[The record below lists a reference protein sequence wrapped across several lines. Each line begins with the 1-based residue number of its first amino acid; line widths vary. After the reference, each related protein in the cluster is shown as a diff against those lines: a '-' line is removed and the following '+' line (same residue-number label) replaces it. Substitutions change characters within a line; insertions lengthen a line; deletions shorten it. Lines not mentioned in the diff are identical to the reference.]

1 MAYLTESSTWRDRRR
16 RRQQITMTVIVLV
29 VVVTG
34 VGAYAFS
41 QGWLGDPKDDVT
53 VTALPTCPPA
63 STSPLTA
70 AGVHVNVYNTTSR
83 NGLAATV
90 ATALAKRSFGIGTVA
105 NDPLHANVTGTAL
118 VRYGSKGVEAA
129 KLVMAQVPK
138 ATMRHDKR
146 KGTDVDLV
154 LGDAFRRLAPAA
166 VPTTAASPSPSA
178 RCTPASTSTSGTS
191 SPTSGTSSPTNTG
204 TPTS

>member
-1 MAYLTESSTWRDRRR
+1 
-16 RRQQITMTVIVLV
+16 MTVAVLV
-29 VVVTG
+29 VVAIG
-34 VGAYAFS
+34 VAAYAYS

-53 VTALPTCPPA
+53 VTAPPTCPPA
-63 STSPLTA
+63 SATPLTA
-70 AGVHVNVYNTTSR
+70 AGVRVNVYNSTSR

-90 ATALAKRSFGIGTVA
+90 AAALTKRSFVIGTVA
-105 NDPLHANVTGTAL
+105 NDPLHADVTGTAL

-154 LGDAFRRLAPAA
+154 LGDTFRRLAPAA
-166 VPTTAASPSPSA
+166 RPTTTASPSPSV
-178 RCTPASTSTSGTS
+178 RCTPASATPSGTA
-191 SPTSGTSSPTNTG
+191 TG
-204 TPTS
+204 TGTTAP

>member
-1 MAYLTESSTWRDRRR
+1 
-16 RRQQITMTVIVLV
+16 MTVAVLAVLV
-29 VVVTG
+29 IG

-53 VTALPTCPPA
+53 VTAPPTCPPA
-63 STSPLTA
+63 SASPLA
-70 AGVHVNVYNTTSR
+70 ASGVHVNVYNTTSR

-90 ATALAKRSFGIGTVA
+90 AAALSKRSFGIGAVA
-105 NDPLHANVTGTAL
+105 NDPLHADVTGTAL

-129 KLVMAQVPK
+129 KLVMAQVPN

-154 LGDAFRRLAPAA
+154 LGDAFRRLAPATA
-166 VPTTAASPSPSA
+166 ATTASPTPSA
-178 RCTPASTSTSGTS
+178 SCTPASTPPSGTS
-191 SPTSGTSSPTNTG
+191 SPTATR
-204 TPTS
+204 TPTP